1 MGSSQFSVFE
11 IISPS
16 TMCNW
21 RFARSP
27 MAGSWVT
34 MISRG
39 MRVFSLRAPFYV
51 PGSFNQPHVSVDK
64 GVMALKA
71 ESAFALV
78 ILVPITVLMPLIKT
92 GPGKKSECANLLA
105 IARIKPVSPPPGKTY
120 PMRSPRN

>member
-1 MGSSQFSVFE
+1 
-11 IISPS
+11 
-16 TMCNW
+16 
-21 RFARSP
+21 
-27 MAGSWVT
+27 

-71 ESAFALV
+71 ESALALV

-92 GPGKKSECANLLA
+92 GPGKK
-105 IARIKPVSPPPGKTY
+105 VSVQTYWQSLESSQYRHHLGKTY